1 MGMELS
7 AEELRD
13 TITGKMPWRRCPD
26 CEGTGT
32 EYWLEYTLKESPH
45 TSNFRVITAQQAAD
59 FQTSDWPDYDWA
71 GIGEDEC
78 ENCNGVGYVRSADLM
93 PAYLTSLLTN

>member
-1 MGMELS
+1 MELS

-32 EYWLEYTLKESPH
+32 EYWMEYTLKESPRISD
-45 TSNFRVITAQQAAD
+45 TRMITAQQAAD
-59 FQTSDWPDYDWA
+59 FQESDWPDYDWV
-71 GIGEDEC
+71 GVDQGEC
-78 ENCNGVGYVRSADLM
+78 ENCKGVGYVRCADLM
-93 PAYLTSLLTN
+93 PAHMASLLTN